1 MNFKHFLLA
10 FSITVSFNIFLIPIG
25 HLDAYL
31 NYNCYWGLV
40 SGFNYPGWNRG
51 VVGYETAISI
61 FVIYAYL
68 NSFDNKLK
76 NYFLIFLLF
85 ISMLVHINSF
95 TKGPYISLLIV
106 FLVLTLAHFR
116 KEKFLIFISTFF
128 LCVTITFLFYY
139 NCLSEYGLQNYTFTK
154 TFTPK
159 ESLNIRL
166 DLLNNYE
173 IKSEFNYYFG
183 SGFGGSRLGMDVKN
197 LILTGS
203 SSHIFFF

>member
-76 NYFLIFLLF
+76 NYFLIFTLF
-85 ISMLVHINSF
+85 
-95 TKGPYISLLIV
+95 
-106 FLVLTLAHFR
+106 HFNAC
-116 KEKFLIFISTFF
+116 S
-128 LCVTITFLFYY
+128 Y
-139 NCLSEYGLQNYTFTK
+139 
-154 TFTPK
+154 
-159 ESLNIRL
+159 
-166 DLLNNYE
+166 
-173 IKSEFNYYFG
+173 
-183 SGFGGSRLGMDVKN
+183 
-197 LILTGS
+197 
-203 SSHIFFF
+203 